1 MEPRARWMDSS
12 ASAAWRAS
20 ERSRDTQRRGQVEN
34 EGFKVNSGR
43 EFFEVAAS
51 RKERTIAGHNHGAE
65 VSGAVETLNDLKQF
79 FTSLPTGALAFSGH
93 RDPLQRGLN
102 ATNVLSVCPVEQF
115 AERSLTVTPVR
126 NRRSKRN
133 SHTRRVRR
141 RDCGSCP
148 VFCLVQ

>member
-1 MEPRARWMDSS
+1 MDCADGGLVESS
-12 ASAAWRAS
+12 
-20 ERSRDTQRRGQVEN
+20 EEVHGPVQRRGQVEN

-93 RDPLQRGLN
+93 RDPL
-102 ATNVLSVCPVEQF
+102 
-115 AERSLTVTPVR
+115 
-126 NRRSKRN
+126 
-133 SHTRRVRR
+133 
-141 RDCGSCP
+141 
-148 VFCLVQ
+148 